1 MSAIVMEVT
10 NLQTFNDTVGKKMA
24 MGLDYGQKFIDSF
37 SQMKEMVMGK
47 NKVPIYWDTIP

>member
-10 NLQTFNDTVGKKMA
+10 NLQTFNGTVGKKMA
-24 MGLDYGQKFIDSF
+24 MELEYGQKFIDSF

-47 NKVPIYWDTIP
+47 NKVPIY